1 MCGHSLMH
9 RMSEKEQGGIGFQC
23 GKRGEKKKR
32 ERDRVEGEERV
43 FQKNER
49 VEAEEFGCFVLGHA
63 YHKQCLPEQACLL
76 CFTEKYREH
85 LNDRKR

>member
-1 MCGHSLMH
+1 MVRDEERRRGRVTEL
-9 RMSEKEQGGIGFQC
+9 KE
-23 GKRGEKKKR
+23 KRGCSKKK
-32 ERDRVEGEERV
+32 ES
-43 FQKNER
+43 

>member
-43 FQKNER
+43 FQKKRESR
-49 VEAEEFGCFVLGHA
+49 SRRIW
-63 YHKQCLPEQACLL
+63 LL
-76 CFTEKYREH
+76 CFRPCISQAVPTRASLPVVFYGKV
-85 LNDRKR
+85 